1 MELKGSTVLVLGGW
15 GLVGSAII
23 QRLMRHEPA
32 RVIVTSLR
40 REEAE
45 DAVAQLRRQFSL
57 LPDETFV
64 PWWGNIFVRTE
75 WKDLSRHELL
85 ADPERRRALIED
97 TLGELTEQVL
107 RRQALYDL
115 LMTYQPDAVIDCV
128 NTATAIAYQ
137 DVYTTGIRMARTLAE
152 DRAPETAEVEQLLA
166 SLYIPQ
172 LVRHVQVLHHSLRDA
187 KVRVYLKVG
196 TSGTGGMGLNIPFT
210 HSEERPS
217 RVLLSKA
224 AVAGAQ
230 SLLLFLMARTPDGP
244 VVKEVKPSAAIGWK
258 RIGYGPIVRRGQ
270 VIERCD
276 MPLDH
281 ARTLDGAFEHS
292 QSDGVVSLG
301 IPLESVFID
310 TGENGIFGRAE
321 FETVT
326 TVGLMEMVTPEEI
339 ARVVVDEL
347 RGAAT
352 GREIVAA
359 LDASVMGPTY
369 RAGAL
374 RERAIA
380 TLRKLEAQ
388 HGNTSIGFELLG
400 PPRLT
405 KLLYEAA
412 ILRAIAGSVRAVA
425 YADAAELAHR
435 ADAFIAANAEFRSTV
450 LSVGLPILLS
460 DGKRYLRGA
469 SVLVPSPTTTDRTMT
484 PDNIE
489 RWCHDGWLDLR
500 QSNWQR
506 WIERCRTIMERCSS
520 DDGDTSSRAE
530 FTAEYWDNFET
541 INEGKLA
548 AYILYAE
555 EGGGRAKR

>member
-1 MELKGSTVLVLGGW
+1 MQLNGSTILVLGGW

-23 QRLMRHEPA
+23 QRLLRYEPA
-32 RVIVTSLR
+32 RIIVTSLR

-45 DAVAQLRRQFSL
+45 EAVEQLRRQYPL
-57 LPDETFV
+57 LPAETFV

-75 WKDLSRHELL
+75 WKDLSREEILS
-85 ADPERRRALIED
+85 DPERRRLLVED
-97 TLGELTEQVL
+97 TLGELTETVL
-107 RRQALYDL
+107 RQQALYDL
-115 LMTYQPDAVIDCV
+115 MMTYQPDAVVDCV

-137 DVYTTGIRMARTLAE
+137 DVYTMGTQIARTVREGSAPAE
-152 DRAPETAEVEQLLA
+152 SALERLLA

-172 LVRHVQVLHHSLRDA
+172 LVRHIQILHHSLREA
-187 KVRVYLKVG
+187 KVQVYLKVG

-230 SLLLFLMARTPDGP
+230 SLLLFLMARTPNGP
-244 VVKEVKPSAAIGWK
+244 IVKEVKPSAAIGWK
-258 RIGYGPIVRRGQ
+258 RIGYGPIVRRGK
-270 VIERCD
+270 VIERTD
-276 MPLDH
+276 MPIDYAH
-281 ARTLDGAFEHS
+281 RCN
-292 QSDGVVSLG
+292 GVFDPSASEGILKLG

-339 ARVVVDEL
+339 AHVVVEEL
-347 RGAAT
+347 RGAST
-352 GREIVAA
+352 GREIVQA
-359 LDASVMGPTY
+359 LDGSVMGPTY

-374 RERAIA
+374 RERALA
-380 TLRKLEAQ
+380 QLRNLEAQ
-388 HGNTSIGFELLG
+388 HGSISIGFELLG

-412 ILRAIAGSVRAVA
+412 ILRAIAGSIRAVA
-425 YADAAELAHR
+425 AADANALAEQAESFV
-435 ADAFIAANAEFRSTV
+435 ATNAEFRSTV
-450 LSVGLPILLS
+450 LSIGLPILLA
-460 DGKRYLRGA
+460 DGARYLRG
-469 SVLVPSPTTTDRTMT
+469 SEVLVPSASVTDRTMT

-489 RWCHDGWLDLR
+489 RWCHDGWIDLR
-500 QSNWQR
+500 ATNWQR
-506 WIERCRTIMERCSS
+506 WIARCQQIIEGCSHQNV
-520 DDGDTSSRAE
+520 DTSSRAE
-530 FTAEYWDNFET
+530 FTAEYWDHFES

-548 AYILYAE
+548 AYILYVE
-555 EGGGRAKR
+555 EGGGRTKR